1 MNLAVSSAVEPF
13 RVHILGCGSALPTL
27 RHYPSAQIVEVREK
41 LFMVDCGEGVQ
52 MQLRR
57 CHVRFTKV
65 SHVFISH
72 LHGDHCFG
80 LIGMISTFGLVGRT
94 ATLHIHANELLNDML
109 QRQMAL
115 FCHDLGYEVVFHPLD
130 ASRRDIIYEDR
141 SLTVETIPLTHRL
154 PTCGFLFREKPLL
167 PHIRR
172 DMIDFYQIPT
182 SQIQNIKNGADWTLS
197 DGTIVPNARLVTP
210 ADAPR
215 SYAYCSDTRYMPEL
229 HKQLKGVSTL
239 YHESTYGEDNL
250 QMAQKYNHSTARQAA
265 MVARDAG
272 VGQLVLGHYSS
283 RYEDE
288 TVLLNEAREVFENVR
303 LSNEMDVIN
312 V

>member
-1 MNLAVSSAVEPF
+1 MEPF

-27 RHYPSAQIVEVREK
+27 RHFPSSQIVEVREK
-41 LFMVDCGEGVQ
+41 LFMVDCGEGAQ

-65 SHVFISH
+65 GHVFISH
-72 LHGDHCFG
+72 MHGDHCFG
-80 LIGMISTFGLVGRT
+80 LIGMISTFGLLGRT
-94 ATLHIHANELLNDML
+94 ATLHIHANELLGDMIK
-109 QRQMAL
+109 RQMDL
-115 FCHDLGYEVVFHPLD
+115 FCHDLGYEVEFHPID
-130 ASRRDIIYEDR
+130 ATRREVIYEDR
-141 SLTVETIPLTHRL
+141 SLTVETIPLVHRL

-172 DMIDFYQIPT
+172 EKIDFYGMPT
-182 SQIQNIKNGADWTLS
+182 SQIQSIKNGADWIME
-197 DGTIVPNARLVTP
+197 DGTVIPNSQLVTP
-210 ADAPR
+210 ADEPR

-229 HKQLKGVSTL
+229 HLQLKGVTTL

-265 MVARDAG
+265 LVARDAE
-272 VGQLVLGHYSS
+272 VSQLILGHYSS

-288 TVLLNEAREVFENVR
+288 NVLLEEAREVFENVR
-303 LSNEMDVIN
+303 LANEMDVID
-312 V
+312 VKK

>member
-1 MNLAVSSAVEPF
+1 MEPF

-27 RHYPSAQIVEVREK
+27 RHFPSSQIVEVREK
-41 LFMVDCGEGVQ
+41 LFMVDCGEGAQ

-65 SHVFISH
+65 GHVFISH
-72 LHGDHCFG
+72 MHGDHCFG
-80 LIGMISTFGLVGRT
+80 LIGMISTFGLLGRT
-94 ATLHIHANELLNDML
+94 ATLHIHANELLGDMIK
-109 QRQMAL
+109 RQMDI
-115 FCHDLGYEVVFHPLD
+115 FCHDLGYEVEFHPID
-130 ASRRDIIYEDR
+130 ATRREVIYEDR
-141 SLTVETIPLTHRL
+141 SLTVETIPLVHRL

-172 DMIDFYQIPT
+172 EEIDFYGIPT
-182 SQIQNIKNGADWTLS
+182 SQIQNIKNGADWIME
-197 DGTIVPNARLVTP
+197 DGTVIPNSQLVTP
-210 ADAPR
+210 ADEPR

-229 HKQLKGVSTL
+229 HLQLKGVTTL

-265 MVARDAG
+265 LVARDAE
-272 VGQLVLGHYSS
+272 VGQLILGHYSS

-288 TVLLNEAREVFENVR
+288 NILLEEAREVFENVR
-303 LSNEMDVIN
+303 LANEMDVID
-312 V
+312 VKK

>member
-1 MNLAVSSAVEPF
+1 MEPF

-27 RHYPSAQIVEVREK
+27 RHFPSSQIVEVREK
-41 LFMVDCGEGVQ
+41 LFMVDCGEGAQ

-65 SHVFISH
+65 GHVFISH
-72 LHGDHCFG
+72 MHGDHCFG
-80 LIGMISTFGLVGRT
+80 LIGMISTFGLLGRT
-94 ATLHIHANELLNDML
+94 ATLHVHANELLGDMIK
-109 QRQMAL
+109 RQMDL
-115 FCHDLGYEVVFHPLD
+115 FCHDLGYEVEFHPID
-130 ASRRDIIYEDR
+130 ATRREVIYEDR
-141 SLTVETIPLTHRL
+141 SLTVETIPLVHRL

-172 DMIDFYQIPT
+172 EKIDFYGIPT
-182 SQIQNIKNGADWTLS
+182 SQIQNIKNGADWIME
-197 DGTIVPNARLVTP
+197 DGTVIPNSQLVTP
-210 ADAPR
+210 ADEPR

-229 HKQLKGVSTL
+229 HLQLKGVTTL

-265 MVARDAG
+265 VVARDAE
-272 VGQLVLGHYSS
+272 VSQLILGHYSS

-288 TVLLNEAREVFENVR
+288 NVLLEEAREVFENVR
-303 LSNEMDVIN
+303 LANEMDVID
-312 V
+312 VKK